1 MQKASVT
8 FRYLTCTALQRSCG
22 KAMFSQ
28 VSVCPSGGVGIS
40 CAMFFLGWISLVPG
54 LFWGGGYVH
63 GVGMSMEWVCPW
75 GVYVQRCVL
84 TPDMGPQGGGY
95 VRGRWVHTHPSHRI
109 QQDTVGKPAVRI
121 LLK

>member
-1 MQKASVT
+1 MT
-8 FRYLTCTALQRSCG
+8 FRYLTFTARQRSCG

-40 CAMFFLGWISLVPG
+40 CPMFFLGWISLVPG
-54 LFWGGGYVH
+54 PFWGVA
-63 GVGMSMEWVCPW
+63 MSMEWVCPW
-75 GVYVQRCVL
+75 GGYVQRCVL

-109 QQDTVGKPAVRI
+109 QQDTVGKRAVPI
-121 LLK
+121 LLE